1 MSTLKVLLLVANWL
15 HVGRDDER
23 EYVSTPYSL
32 PPTPPSGKV
41 CRQIQTL
48 PDIRSLARLAVGL

>member
-32 PPTPPSGKV
+32 PP
-41 CRQIQTL
+41 L
-48 PDIRSLARLAVGL
+48 PRLEKFVVKYKRSLI